1 MPRLTATEVSR
12 NFSRVLSRVM
22 AGEEIEVVRNGAP
35 VAVIRPARAR
45 FISAERFRELMHS
58 APPVDEKFAEDV
70 RRARDEI
77 GPPEDPWASS

>member
-12 NFSRVLSRVM
+12 NFSRILSRVV

-35 VAVIRPARAR
+35 VAVIRPARTR
-45 FISAERFRELMHS
+45 FVSAERFRELMRL
-58 APPVDEKFAEDV
+58 APPVDEEFAEDV

-77 GPPEDPWASS
+77 GPPEDPWPSS